1 MLKLK
6 KSLRFAFALAVTTL
20 AVGCGPEEDMA
31 DNAAAREQVST
42 TTEAPANLGTAEQE
56 LTVYRWIST
65 SNTCK
70 GIFNVNSMCIARGYD
85 GGSALR
91 CSKSG
96 LTLEI
101 QCYTRT

>member
-1 MLKLK
+1 MLKK
-6 KSLRFAFALAVTTL
+6 NLRFALALAVTTL
-20 AVGCGPEEDMA
+20 AVGCGPEGDMA
-31 DNAAAREQVST
+31 DESSAQEMATA
-42 TTEAPANLGTAEQE
+42 TEAPANLGTAEQE